1 MVAIAAAENEE
12 VGRSSAHCQV
22 YFKILPHTTKVVLLK
37 KKKQRHV
44 MELELDLLATASLPY
59 KLRDHS
65 STTYQSLSNTSRFQV
80 PRLCIS

>member
-1 MVAIAAAENEE
+1 MVAIAAAEDEE

-22 YFKILPHTTKVVLLK
+22 YLKILPHTTKVVLL

-65 STTYQSLSNTSRFQV
+65 STTHQSLSNTSRFQV